1 MFFHWLEKN
10 PFFFAAAISIV
21 ISFAGLIEIVPNF
34 AKAGKPL
41 VDLKPR
47 TVLELA
53 GKNVY
58 MKDNCQSC
66 HSQMIRPF
74 KSETDRYGDYSLSGE
89 YAYDRPFLWGSKRTG
104 PDLHRIGNYRTT
116 DWHENHMLDPVAIV
130 PGSIMPAYKHQF
142 TNIADIET
150 AYAEAVTVKN
160 AFHTP
165 YGPEF
170 KRTRAAWDAHRPKV
184 IADAKAIASDMK
196 NKDVKEAVANGQ
208 VPEIV
213 ALIAYLNSLKQ
224 YKMDMDLR
232 NLQGY
237 ASFIMS
243 AFLVV
248 MLYWYIIHLYR
259 SEKKGERDYEKYGNI
274 ALDDEVTST
283 PVEDKP
289 ASEREYKEENK

>member
-10 PFFFAAAISIV
+10 PFFFASAISIV
-21 ISFAGLIEIVPNF
+21 IAFAGLIEIVPNF
-34 AKAGKPL
+34 AQAARPV

-53 GKNVY
+53 GKNIY
-58 MKDNCQSC
+58 IKDNCMSC
-66 HSQMIRPF
+66 HSQLIRPF

-116 DWHENHMLDPVAIV
+116 DWHENHMLNPAEIV
-130 PGSIMPAYKHQF
+130 PGSIMPAYKHMF

-184 IADAKAIASDMK
+184 LADAKAIADDMK

-213 ALIAYLNSLKQ
+213 ALIAYLNSLK
-224 YKMDMDLR
+224 
-232 NLQGY
+232 
-237 ASFIMS
+237 
-243 AFLVV
+243 
-248 MLYWYIIHLYR
+248 
-259 SEKKGERDYEKYGNI
+259 
-274 ALDDEVTST
+274 
-283 PVEDKP
+283 
-289 ASEREYKEENK
+289 